1 MGKKG
6 MASVREEEISH
17 FSIVLSD
24 PFSGSDR
31 DYRRPVQW
39 DVTLDRA
46 KKCTRPIDLFI
57 VEHARAPRATLLFR
71 VF

>member
-1 MGKKG
+1 MGISEEG
-6 MASVREEEISH
+6 NGVRSRRGD